1 MSWQMWYESLEKPSW
16 TPSVMTISVIWSFLY
31 PIILI
36 SFGYILYRTL
46 KGDIKKSV
54 FVVFAI
60 NLVANLLFTPIL
72 FGLRSLILASLDI
85 LIVLGTIV
93 LGMIT
98 IWPYSKT
105 LSLVQVPYLIWVSIA
120 TVLQF
125 SILSMN

>member
-16 TPSVMTISVIWSFLY
+16 TPSGMTISVIWSFLY

-85 LIVLGTIV
+85 LIVLGTII

-105 LSLVQVPYLIWVSIA
+105 LSLVQAPYLIWVSIA

>member
-1 MSWQMWYESLEKPSW
+1 MWYESLEKPSW
-16 TPSVMTISVIWSFLY
+16 TPSGMTISVIWSFLY

-85 LIVLGTIV
+85 LIVLGTII

-105 LSLVQVPYLIWVSIA
+105 LSLVQAPYLIWVSIA